1 MVTVPD
7 GAYVQGVR
15 VSDPTVIGVTG
26 DVSWVLADG
35 GCSLVD
41 QKKEG
46 QAGT

>member
-1 MVTVPD
+1 MIPNC
-7 GAYVQGVR
+7 AYDKGVR

-26 DVSWVLADG
+26 NVSWVLADG

-46 QAGT
+46 RAGT